1 MYLYFPVYFSTKGP
15 MAVVYSNASSYPL
28 KSGPVC
34 IINEI
39 YSEEFGKPGG
49 CRVSLLWNTR
59 GLRPWSPVHSYL

>member
-1 MYLYFPVYFSTKGP
+1 MYLYFPIYFITKGP
-15 MAVVYSNASSYPL
+15 MAVMYSNASSYTL

-49 CRVSLLWNTR
+49 CRVSLL
-59 GLRPWSPVHSYL
+59 